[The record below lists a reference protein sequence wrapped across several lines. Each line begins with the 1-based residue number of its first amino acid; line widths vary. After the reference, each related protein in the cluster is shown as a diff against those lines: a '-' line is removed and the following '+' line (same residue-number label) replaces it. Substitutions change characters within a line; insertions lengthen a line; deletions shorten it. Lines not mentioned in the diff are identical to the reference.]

1 MLDQIIELLTAL
13 AIIASGIS
21 VFMDSI
27 KPAILEV
34 LPEDLSDNVRYTI
47 LRVLRGVVAIVLV
60 AMSGSPTELVSNLPF
75 VSTMPEWLIIVVVGL
90 VASFGSEN
98 IHILLDALR
107 AFKDARE
114 GLAAERQALAAERT
128 IAVNRN
134 LSIVERD
141 AA

>member
-1 MLDQIIELLTAL
+1 MLDQLVELLTAL

-27 KPAILEV
+27 KPAIEEM
-34 LPEDLSDNVRYTI
+34 LPDDLSENVRYTI
-47 LRVLRGVVAIVLV
+47 LRVFRSIVAILLV
-60 AMSGSPTELVSNLPF
+60 AISGNATDLVANMPIL
-75 VSTMPEWLIIVVVGL
+75 STMPDAAIIFMVGL

-114 GLAAERQALAAERT
+114 GVAAERQALGKERMQS
-128 IAVNRN
+128 VNSRPR
-134 LSIVERD
+134 S
-141 AA
+141 